1 MAKKVLII
9 DDAIDFITIY
19 KTALEAAGMEVISA
33 MTGKEGME
41 KLTSEK
47 PDVVILDVMMEMPD
61 SGFEF
66 MNELNAKGL
75 KTPVILCSSIADASQ
90 MNFDLNSLG
99 ASMVM
104 QKPVDLKELVNQCNK
119 LAG

>member
-1 MAKKVLII
+1 MPKKVLII
-9 DDAIDFITIY
+9 DDAIDYITIY
-19 KTALEAAGMEVISA
+19 KTALEANGLAVISA

-41 KLTSEK
+41 KLLNEK

-66 MNELNAKGL
+66 MNEIKAKGNT
-75 KTPVILCSSIADASQ
+75 TPVILCSSIADASQ

-104 QKPVDLKELVNQCNK
+104 QKPVDLGELVRLCK
-119 LAG
+119 KFAG